1 MFNKR
6 CLILAALLFLGNAS
20 DLVGGEVIQ
29 QQISVSSVLSDIA
42 TSLNNLVRLQA
53 TKMRPSTM
61 GTIVK
66 GCGVVATGVG
76 MAYMIFQILNQK
88 ALLKLQQKEH
98 IDFKAKIEEQKAPV
112 TNLETYAGNTNL
124 LQELRTTINEK
135 QTPQQEINDDIG
147 IIREGSF
154 FLIEGVPG
162 TGKSLLA
169 KTAIEYAKRKDIP
182 TLTLSTDTLK
192 TSLIAQTAKNITAA
206 FESFDGKLGV
216 LFIDEAEGLFTDRS
230 TTSGQNAQYHNDITN
245 AFLGALTNF
254 PNVICIVT
262 TNNSAQ
268 IDPAMLRSGRL
279 TTFQVFPPQT
289 EEERLHILQNI
300 LEGRKAKIND
310 DSALKR
316 AAKITKHCTHAD
328 LGKIIGETQKYSRR
342 AGHKQLNSEILIA
355 EAHKMEIKAQIKAQK
370 YSQEALNGSQTAD
383 NRKQHIDPQIMN
395 LLLNKMLSSSVG
407 NPVAPSTAKPI
418 TRSTS
423 SPGKL
428 DSLTKKRS
436 TAPAKGGASKD
447 D

>member
-112 TNLETYAGNTNL
+112 TNLETYAGNINL
-124 LQELRTTINEK
+124 LQELRTTIDEK
-135 QTPQQEINDDIG
+135 QTAQQEINDDIG

-169 KTAIEYAKRKDIP
+169 KTAIEYAKNKNIP
-182 TLTLSTDTLK
+182 TLTFSADDLK

-206 FESFDGKLGV
+206 FQSFDGKLGV
-216 LFIDEAEGLFTDRS
+216 IFIDEAEGLFTDRS
-230 TTSGQNAQYHNDITN
+230 TTSGQNAQYQNDITN
-245 AFLGALTNF
+245 AFLVALTNF
-254 PNVICIVT
+254 PNVIFIAT
-262 TNNSAQ
+262 TNNSAD
-268 IDPAMLRSGRL
+268 IDPAMRRSGRCKI
-279 TTFQVFPPQT
+279 FQVLPPQT
-289 EEERLHILQNI
+289 QKERLDILQKM
-300 LEGRKAKIND
+300 LEGRKATIND
-310 DSALKR
+310 VTALER
-316 AAKITKHCTHAD
+316 AAEITKHCTHSD
-328 LGKIIGETQKYSRR
+328 LGEIIGETQKYSRR
-342 AGHKQLNSEILIA
+342 AGHNQLQAQILIA
-355 EAHKMEIKAQIKAQK
+355 KAHIMENSKL
-370 YSQEALNGSQTAD
+370 QEALNGSQTAD
-383 NRKQHIDPQIMN
+383 NRQQHIDPQIMN
-395 LLLNKMLSSSVG
+395 LLLKKMFPSSVG

-423 SPGKL
+423 APEKL

-436 TAPAKGGASKD
+436 TAPAEGGASKHD
-447 D
+447 